1 MTELSG
7 EWPRLGRLDFLRL
20 LPLALL
26 IAAGCR
32 GSQGAQHVNLPPPS
46 ERSEIGPGDT
56 FTLEIMGEKDL
67 PKDYMVAADGTV
79 DFPYVHTVAVG
90 GLEPSEVARV
100 VRQRLIEEKVL
111 SDPSVVVQVKEY
123 RSRRINVLGQVQK
136 PGSFPF
142 TPTMTLIQA
151 ISMAGG
157 LTTLADSDRVTLT
170 RRAPEKKGAYTAVVS
185 VGIIMEGR
193 SPDIALQSGDQIFV
207 HERLF

>member
-1 MTELSG
+1 MD
-7 EWPRLGRLDFLRL
+7 RLEFLRL
-20 LPLALL
+20 LPAALL
-26 IAAGCR
+26 VATGCH
-32 GSQGAQHVNLPPPS
+32 GSQGAQHVNLPAPS

-79 DFPYVHTVAVG
+79 DIPYVHTVAVA
-90 GLEPSEVARV
+90 GLEPSEVARM
-100 VRQRLIEEKVL
+100 VRQRLIEEKIL
-111 SDPSVVVQVKEY
+111 NDPTVVVQVREY
-123 RSRRINVLGQVQK
+123 RSRRVNVLGQIAK

-170 RRAPEKKGAYTAVVS
+170 RKAEKGAYTAVVS

-193 SPDIALQSGDQIFV
+193 SPDIPLQSGDQIFV